1 MHLKKLKVA
10 NTKSN
15 IMLLTFNHNEGNNK
29 LTVTEYKR
37 NNNNKKKGKIELG
50 SSFVLFSFVLFC
62 FSFIISPQFLPS
74 PPLYWDTI
82 DNNTVSALGIKH
94 DDLMYTYIVKWS
106 LQCFINIHHLTWVQF
121 FFLQWKLLRSS
132 LLLIIFLK
140 YVLFHQVF

>member
-37 NNNNKKKGKIELG
+37 SNNNKKKGKIALG

-62 FSFIISPQFLPS
+62 FSFIISPQFLP
-74 PPLYWDTI
+74 PPVI
-82 DNNTVSALGIKH
+82 
-94 DDLMYTYIVKWS
+94 
-106 LQCFINIHHLTWVQF
+106 
-121 FFLQWKLLRSS
+121 LR
-132 LLLIIFLK
+132 
-140 YVLFHQVF
+140 YN